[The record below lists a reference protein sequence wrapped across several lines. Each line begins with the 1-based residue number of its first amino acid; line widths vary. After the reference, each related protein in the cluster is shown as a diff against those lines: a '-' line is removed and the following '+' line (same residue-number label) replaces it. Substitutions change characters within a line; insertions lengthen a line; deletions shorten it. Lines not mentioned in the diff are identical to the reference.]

1 VQNALAASKNVL
13 KAEIVDFSA
22 GRFLAKPAT
31 TSPIS
36 IADNMPKVTVVVPVF
51 NEVATIQRA
60 IASVSRQTLA
70 DFEIIVV
77 DDASTDGSGEAVA
90 KMGEPQLRLI
100 RHGRTQGA
108 AAARNSG
115 IRAARGELI
124 AFLDSDD
131 EWLPD
136 KLAIQVG
143 AMASDVAPAATC
155 TAFYLAHS
163 DARVLRTPA
172 ARHGWQEEF
181 LDGCFVSPGST
192 LMVRRDV
199 YKKVGMLDESLM
211 RFEDWEWL
219 IRLVDGHRFECLSQ
233 PLAVVHAGASPSRA
247 AVRAAGEILY
257 ARTAARIVRMT
268 GGRGLSR
275 LQATLQ
281 IECAVAA
288 AREESHVL
296 AGLHL
301 LRAGIISPSRL
312 TAFLQRMIGKMLE
325 CVR

>member
-1 VQNALAASKNVL
+1 M
-13 KAEIVDFSA
+13 
-22 GRFLAKPAT
+22 R
-31 TSPIS
+31 
-36 IADNMPKVTVVVPVF
+36 
-51 NEVATIQRA
+51 
-60 IASVSRQTLA
+60 
-70 DFEIIVV
+70 
-77 DDASTDGSGEAVA
+77 
-90 KMGEPQLRLI
+90 EPQLRLI
-100 RHGRTQGA
+100 RHDRTQGA

-143 AMASDVAPAATC
+143 AMARDAALTATC

-163 DARVLRTPA
+163 DARVLRAPA
-172 ARHGWQEEF
+172 AKHGWQEEF

-192 LMVRRDV
+192 LMVRSSA
-199 YKKVGMLDESLM
+199 YNKVGMLDESLM
-211 RFEDWEWL
+211 RLEDWEWL
-219 IRLVDGHRFECLSQ
+219 IRLVEDHRFECLSQ
-233 PLAVVHAGASPSRA
+233 PLAVVHAGASPSKA

-257 ARTAARIVRMT
+257 ARTATRIDRMT

-281 IECAVAA
+281 IEIAVAA
-288 AREESHVL
+288 AREGSHVL
-296 AGLHL
+296 AALHL

-312 TAFLQRMIGKMLE
+312 AAFILRMIGKMRQR
-325 CVR
+325 VR